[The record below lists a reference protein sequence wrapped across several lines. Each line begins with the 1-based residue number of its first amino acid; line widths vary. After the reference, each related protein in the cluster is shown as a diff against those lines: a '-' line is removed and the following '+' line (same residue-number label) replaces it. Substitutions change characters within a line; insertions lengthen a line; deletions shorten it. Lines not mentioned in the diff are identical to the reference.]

1 MNWQVYIILC
11 SDGSLYTGITTD
23 MERRLAQHAAGV
35 GAKYFRSRRP
45 QRVVYLE
52 SGHDRSTASSRELEI
67 KGLKRADKAG
77 QLNGPGVKAALET
90 LKDFDL
96 GGLTN
101 AVTYTADDHRA
112 MTKTP
117 IFQIQKGKL
126 VKIAEYDMPRK
137 PEWLGL

>member
-1 MNWQVYIILC
+1 MDFHKANHPN
-11 SDGSLYTGITTD
+11 DT
-23 MERRLAQHAAGV
+23 
-35 GAKYFRSRRP
+35 
-45 QRVVYLE
+45 
-52 SGHDRSTASSRELEI
+52 HDAMYVRGWATFLVWAE
-67 KGLKRADKAG
+67 GLKRADKAG

-101 AVTYTADDHRA
+101 PVTYTADDHRP

-117 IFQIQKGKL
+117 VFQIQKGKL
-126 VKIAEYDMPRK
+126 VKVAEYDMPRK

>member
-67 KGLKRADKAG
+67 KGLKRTGKY
-77 QLNGPGVKAALET
+77 LLLSAA
-90 LKDFDL
+90 
-96 GGLTN
+96 TN
-101 AVTYTADDHRA
+101 EIESA
-112 MTKTP
+112 P
-117 IFQIQKGKL
+117 S
-126 VKIAEYDMPRK
+126 
-137 PEWLGL
+137 